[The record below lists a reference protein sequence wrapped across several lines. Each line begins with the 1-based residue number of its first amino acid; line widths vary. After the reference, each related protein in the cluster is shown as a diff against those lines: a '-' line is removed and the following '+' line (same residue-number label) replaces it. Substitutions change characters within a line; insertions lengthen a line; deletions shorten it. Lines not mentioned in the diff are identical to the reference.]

1 MAARPPAQPH
11 GRGRDPL
18 DGSSMSSDE
27 LHEYGFAHPRGTSS
41 TWACPIPDGL
51 EACRRLTGAGDDT
64 PILLLTAH
72 DTVVGRVA
80 GLTAGAGDSLGK
92 PFAAQDLVARPHALL
107 RRRRV
112 PRLLHDVGDGGSA
125 LQEDW

>member
-1 MAARPPAQPH
+1 
-11 GRGRDPL
+11 
-18 DGSSMSSDE
+18 MSSDE

-80 GLTAGAGDSLGK
+80 GLTAGAGDSLVK

-107 RRRRV
+107 RRGRGAQRV
-112 PRLLHDVGDGGSA
+112 PRLFHSVGDSGFV
-125 LQEDW
+125 LREDS